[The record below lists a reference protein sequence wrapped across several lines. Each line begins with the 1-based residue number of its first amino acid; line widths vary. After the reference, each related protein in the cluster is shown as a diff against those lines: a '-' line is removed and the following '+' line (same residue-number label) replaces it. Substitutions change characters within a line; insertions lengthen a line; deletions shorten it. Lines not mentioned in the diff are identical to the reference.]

1 MSIMEPPQVRAKP
14 ALGWLCFATG
24 RRLRVWLRTALQQL
38 LTERQKLFP
47 APICQEAGKAN
58 PDEPARQD
66 MEHGAAQ
73 ELFRGDRH
81 LALLAAVSVVT
92 QPPSLLRSFGLL

>member
-14 ALGWLCFATG
+14 ALGWLCFATR
-24 RRLRVWLRTALQQL
+24 RRLRGWLRTALQQL

-66 MEHGAAQ
+66 MEHETTQ
-73 ELFRGDRH
+73 ELFSGYRH
-81 LALLAAVSVVT
+81 LTLLAAVRVILPAEGDLAV
-92 QPPSLLRSFGLL
+92 GYG